1 MQTKNTALLLIDFQ
15 NDYFAGGKY
24 PQHGVDVLLPR
35 LRQVIGAAK
44 AARMPII
51 AIRHLGSTAAPFF
64 NEGSEG
70 AQLHQELHPTQEEI
84 GWIVDKRHAD
94 SFRNTELAELLQK
107 LRVKRL
113 LLAGMMTQNCI
124 THTALSPWGTELDM
138 VVLEDLCAA
147 PDPLVHAIAIRALA
161 DRVTVSSSQDWFA

>member
-1 MQTKNTALLLIDFQ
+1 MHTKNTALLLIDFQ
-15 NDYFAGGKY
+15 NDYFEGGKY
-24 PQHGVDVLLPR
+24 PQHGADSLLPR
-35 LRQVIGAAK
+35 LRQVISAAK
-44 AARMPII
+44 AAQMPII
-51 AIRHLGSTAAPFF
+51 AIRHLGSAAAPFF
-64 NEGSEG
+64 NEGSAG
-70 AQLHQELHPTQEEI
+70 AQLHQQLHPAQDAM

-94 SFRNTELAELLQK
+94 SFRNTQLADLLQK
-107 LRVKRL
+107 LKVSRL

-124 THTALSPWGTELDM
+124 THTALSPWGTGLEM